1 MSEQDFRNS
10 LNSKSISE
18 LFTQLKEELK
28 AGAQAQNSKVQAQSV
43 APGSAPSPGAPPAS
57 QAPTAPASTP
67 AKLAPAPVAPQPA
80 PASPL
85 LEPTP
90 ALQVTQPPNTY
101 LANIKL
107 PTNSLVFSIKSSPGS
122 KLCAIVTFQNRNF
135 YVLLYN
141 FENKKIV
148 AKLEHLKKITCIS
161 FDLTGNF
168 LATGCEDGK
177 VRIWNLVK
185 CQGNFRQIFSTN
197 NCENT
202 IDINENN
209 QINTFPIQSLSYNSD
224 GKYLAIGSIQ
234 KAYIF
239 VVNNDKKQWVVND
252 SYSIEQGNIITC
264 ISFISNNMLAIGL
277 NHGEITL
284 LSYTYNNNKFKYTVK
299 STFKTN
305 KNLPILFI
313 KSINGEKLICT
324 DQSNIYIFNTES
336 KTPEKT
342 IPGNFLALS
351 PNKDHIYYKN
361 NDQYMFYNINSQE
374 GKQCYV
380 INIKAD
386 YADFVNY
393 QIIAYTHSDKQF
405 IIANPIIEN
414 GECNNNSVLNPQE
427 RETAQTSIQLGT
439 TVAEGLAKKVA
450 NIVNS
455 PQSSALQTNLSAPS
469 QGSPVSA
476 SQGTQAKVTSG
487 ITGTTG
493 NSGTTGNP
501 AITGNPATTAI
512 TAITGNPGPQG
523 TQANQANLGIT
534 ASSASQGITG
544 NPSQEHVPVNQEIS
558 ASQGTLVTSVTQGTP
573 VSPVLPGTVQG
584 YPLYP
589 QPQKIPAPEN
599 SSPPILNMN
608 PGSSQKDIDKLNM
621 LLESLKTGELEK
633 FRVLLEDKQKK
644 THGILKNIFDN
655 LTTNINKINNPNAQK
670 GGALDAVTQASNERA
685 KTKKYIKTID
695 QLSSLLQEN
704 FNLNKRFFL
713 EDNKQLIREFLK
725 IKERI
730 EAQNSSGISSTGEMN
745 KLISL
750 IEKTGNPTLL
760 QTVKG
765 TKDTIISNLKTQLV
779 NVNDPKQKDAILNQI
794 AAYDFA
800 SRSSEQLLQKLTEVN
815 NAFDAKIKEISDL
828 NDTFHQT
835 LKTNLDS
842 NISTS
847 DILDPE
853 YIKKIE
859 TAKKEFREDADQ
871 KNAKLKSLYY
881 LNYSI
886 MDLTMDSQ
894 FYVLY
899 VIKGLR
905 ILFAY
910 VSLFLATRIF
920 TPMYEAAVY
929 DKQQN
934 PPALQWY
941 TMIYLSLDA
950 AFNVF
955 LFVLLYLIRALF
967 STTGDFVIDSYLF
980 KKYITDYLISTFL
993 LMAISNLIAVVITK
1007 KKYFRYQYEGSR
1019 TIRAFEQIMFF
1030 TAIIL
1035 YVFPFFWVL

>member
-1 MSEQDFRNS
+1 MSNQQFTHS
-10 LNSKSISE
+10 LKHKPISE
-18 LFTQLKEELK
+18 LLKELDKQLK
-28 AGAQAQNSKVQAQSV
+28 AGAQA
-43 APGSAPSPGAPPAS
+43 APPPGAPPA
-57 QAPTAPASTP
+57 
-67 AKLAPAPVAPQPA
+67 
-80 PASPL
+80 L
-85 LEPTP
+85 LPGV

-101 LANIKL
+101 LPNIKL
-107 PTNSLVFSIKSSPGS
+107 PTNTLVFSIKSSPYSDS
-122 KLCAIVTFQNRNF
+122 KLCAIVTFQNFKF
-135 YVLLYN
+135 YVQLYN
-141 FENKKIV
+141 FENNKIV
-148 AKLEHLKKITCIS
+148 AKLEHPKKITCIS
-161 FDLTGNF
+161 FDHTGNF

-177 VRIWNLVK
+177 VRIFNLVK
-185 CQGNFRQIFSTN
+185 CQQGNIRQIFSTD

-202 IDINENN
+202 INIEENN
-209 QINTFPIQSLSYNSD
+209 QINTFPIKSLSYNST
-224 GKYLAIGSIQ
+224 GTHLAIGSLQ

-239 VVNNDKKQWVVND
+239 VLNDKKKWVVNI
-252 SYSIEQGNIITC
+252 SYIIEQGKIITC
-264 ISFISNNMLAIGL
+264 ISFISDNILAIGL

-284 LSYTYNNNKFKYTVK
+284 LSYKDNTVK
-299 STFKTN
+299 VESTFKTN

-313 KSINGEKLICT
+313 KSINEKKLICT
-324 DQSNIYIFNTES
+324 DQYNIYIFNTES
-336 KTPEKT
+336 KTTEKT

-351 PNKDHIYYKN
+351 PENDYIYYKN
-361 NDQYMFYNINSQE
+361 NDQYMFYYINAQE
-374 GKQCYV
+374 GKQCFLS
-380 INIKAD
+380 NIKAD

-393 QIIAYTHSDKQF
+393 QIIAYTDSNKQF
-405 IIANPIIEN
+405 IIANPIMTSK
-414 GECNNNSVLNPQE
+414 ECNNNSVQKQQGPKSTL
-427 RETAQTSIQLGT
+427 LGT
-439 TVAEGLAKKVA
+439 TVTEGLAEKMVE
-450 NIVNS
+450 IVNT
-455 PQSSALQTNLSAPS
+455 QSSVGNTQLFVGNTQPSSELKQDLKISSQGFPFNNNQSKRVQTSPENQGTLS
-469 QGSPVSA
+469 QGS
-476 SQGTQAKVTSG
+476 QA
-487 ITGTTG
+487 
-493 NSGTTGNP
+493 
-501 AITGNPATTAI
+501 
-512 TAITGNPGPQG
+512 NPGNQG
-523 TQANQANLGIT
+523 SQANPGNQGSQANPGNQG
-534 ASSASQGITG
+534 SQATG
-544 NPSQEHVPVNQEIS
+544 PVP
-558 ASQGTLVTSVTQGTP
+558 GYP
-573 VSPVLPGTVQG
+573 PG
-584 YPLYP
+584 YPLSQMP
-589 QPQKIPAPEN
+589 RPPEI
-599 SSPPILNMN
+599 SSNILNMN
-608 PGSSQKDIDKLNM
+608 PGSSQKDIEKLNM

-633 FRVLLEDKQKK
+633 FKVLLTEKQKK
-644 THGILKNIFDN
+644 TPDILKNIFDN
-655 LTTNINKINNPNAQK
+655 LTTNINKIDNPNAQK
-670 GGALDAVTQASNERA
+670 GGAPDAVTQASNDRA
-685 KTKKYIKTID
+685 KTKKYTKTID

-745 KLISL
+745 KLITL
-750 IEKTGNPTLL
+750 IEKTGNPALL

-765 TKDTIISNLKTQLV
+765 TKDTIINNLKNQLIQV
-779 NVNDPKQKDAILNQI
+779 QDQNQRNAILNQI

-800 SRSSEQLLQKLTEVN
+800 SRSSDQILQKLTEVN

-828 NDTFHQT
+828 NYYFKET
-835 LKTNLDS
+835 LKTNLNS
-842 NISTS
+842 NIRTS
-847 DILDPE
+847 GISDPE

-859 TAKKEFREDADQ
+859 TAIKEFKEDADQ
-871 KNAKLKSLYY
+871 KDQKLKSLYY

-941 TMIYLSLDA
+941 TMIYLALDA

-967 STTGDFVIDSYLF
+967 STTGDFVIDTYLF